1 MTALELTLAIG
12 SLLLTAQAIY
22 STALMLYAW
31 EDEDKHARSRAPRDL
46 LAPRTTFT
54 VLLPARHE
62 EAVIADTIQRLVELN
77 YPSELLQILV
87 VMESG
92 DHGTIEIVRQKIT
105 ELQQHNI
112 DHVEMVRFDDP
123 PINKPHGLNVGLA
136 CATGDVVTIFDAE
149 DEPHPDILKVVNTII
164 LDEGAPV
171 IQCGVQL
178 MNYADRWFSSLNV
191 LEYFFWFKSR
201 MHYHAAM
208 RMVPLGGNTV
218 FVRRDLLLSADGWDQ
233 QCLTE
238 DADIGIRLS
247 AIGIPIRVVYEDALV
262 TREET
267 PPTVQQFVRQRTRWN
282 QGFLQVLLKRDWLHL
297 PTRKQRV
304 LALYTLGFPVFQ
316 MLMMLYVPVSLWS
329 IMSAKVA
336 VLVAMISMLPLYM
349 LIIQLAISAVGLYEF
364 TSVHGLRPSRMSLVQ
379 LLLAYM
385 PYQWLLGYSALR
397 AVWRQAR
404 GQGGWEKT
412 VHTGAHRLATAPEPR

>member
-1 MTALELTLAIG
+1 MSLLELVLTVG
-12 SLLLTAQAIY
+12 SLLLTAQAMY

-31 EDEDKHARSRAPRDL
+31 EDEDKHVRSRAPRDL
-46 LAPRTTFT
+46 LEPRTSFT

-62 EAVIADTIQRLVELN
+62 EAVIADTIRRLVELH
-77 YPSELLQILV
+77 YPAELVQILV
-87 VMESG
+87 VMEAG
-92 DHGTIEIVRQKIT
+92 DHGTIEIVRQTIT
-105 ELQQHNI
+105 ELRQHGI
-112 DHVEMVRFDDP
+112 ERVAMVTFDDP

-149 DEPHPDILKVVNTII
+149 DEPHPDILNVVNTII
-164 LDEGAPV
+164 LREGSPV

-178 MNYADRWFSSLNV
+178 MNYADRWFSALNV

-201 MHYHAAM
+201 MHYHAAIG
-208 RMVPLGGNTV
+208 MVPLGGNTV
-218 FVRRDLLLSADGWDQ
+218 FVRRDLLLSVDGWDQ
-233 QCLTE
+233 HCLTE

-247 AIGIPIRVVYEDALV
+247 ARGTPIRVVYEDALV

-297 PTRKQRV
+297 PTWSQRL
-304 LALYTLGFPVFQ
+304 LALYTLGFPIFQ
-316 MLMMLYVPVSLWS
+316 MLMMVYVPISLWS

-336 VLVAMISMLPLYM
+336 VLVAMISVLPLYM
-349 LIIQLAISAVGLYEF
+349 LCIQLVISMVGLYEF
-364 TSVHGLRPSRMSLVQ
+364 TSVHGLRRSRVALVH

-385 PYQWLLGYSALR
+385 PYQWLLGYAALR
-397 AVWRQAR
+397 AVWRQVR

-412 VHTGAHRLATAPEPR
+412 VHTGAHRLAAEPR

>member
-1 MTALELTLAIG
+1 MSPLELVLAVG

-46 LAPRTTFT
+46 VAPRTSFT
-54 VLLPARHE
+54 VMLPARHE

-77 YPSELLQILV
+77 YPANLVQILV

-92 DHGTIEIVRQKIT
+92 DHGTIDIVRQKIT
-105 ELQQHNI
+105 ELRQHGI
-112 DHVEMVRFDDP
+112 DHVEMVTFDDP
-123 PINKPHGLNVGLA
+123 PINKPHGLNVGLTRA
-136 CATGDVVTIFDAE
+136 SGDVVTIFDAE
-149 DEPHPDILKVVNTII
+149 DEPHPDILNVVNTII
-164 LDEGAPV
+164 DREGSPV

-208 RMVPLGGNTV
+208 GMVPLGGNTV
-218 FVRRDLLLSADGWDQ
+218 FVRRDLLLGANGWDQ

-247 AIGIPIRVVYEDALV
+247 ASGVPIRVVYEDALV

-282 QGFLQVLLKRDWLHL
+282 QGFLQVLLKRDWLRL
-297 PTRKQRV
+297 PTRSQRV
-304 LALYTLGFPVFQ
+304 LALYTLGFPIFQ
-316 MLMMLYVPVSLWS
+316 MLMMLYVPISLWS

-336 VLVAMISMLPLYM
+336 VLVAMISVLPLYM
-349 LIIQLAISAVGLYEF
+349 LFIQLAISAVGLYEF
-364 TSVHGLRPSRMSLVQ
+364 TSVHGLRRSRMAMLQ
-379 LLLAYM
+379 LLVAYM
-385 PYQWLLGYSALR
+385 PFQWMLGYSALR
-397 AVWRQAR
+397 AVWRQVR
-404 GQGGWEKT
+404 GEGGWEKT
-412 VHTGAHRLATAPEPR
+412 VHTGAHRLAAESR